1 MTPRTAIIATL
12 AAASMGRDTRA
23 PAPEPVLPRPPQAQ
37 VITLTEPGRSS
48 EPSIAVDPNDPQHV
62 VAAYQ
67 GNVQA
72 AYSRDGGRTWTTTQG
87 TAPADYKVSGDVSV
101 TFDNGGHAI
110 LCYIAFDRL
119 GTTDYWAHDAT
130 RNGIFVRR
138 SLDGGATWEADY
150 RVVRAWPTQPGI
162 PFEDKPYIVADNT
175 HGPYAGT
182 LYIGWTEFTLDSSM
196 ILFAR
201 STDHG
206 VTWSPPLRI
215 STKGGLPRD
224 DNGSVEGFTGAVG
237 ADGTLYVVWA
247 DGNHVVFT
255 RSADGGRSFAPS
267 RPIVAT
273 AASYFKVADV
283 DRANGFP
290 QVGVDRRTGRLYV
303 SWSDYR
309 HGDVDVF
316 VATSADRG
324 HTFGPAVRVNSDALH
339 DGRDQ
344 FFQWLAVDPA
354 DGAANVLFYDRRAD
368 STNRHSI
375 VVLARSTDGGRSF
388 VNYAW
393 TDTAFAARNEFIGD
407 YTGLAA
413 QGGRVYGIWTEV
425 DSAAATAAQQPPRA
439 RHEVI
444 RIGTADFG
452 SPARER

>member
-1 MTPRTAIIATL
+1 MTPRIAILATL
-12 AAASMGRDTRA
+12 AAASPGR
-23 PAPEPVLPRPPQAQ
+23 PEPVLPRPPQAQ
-37 VITLTEPGRSS
+37 VITLTAPGRNS
-48 EPSIAVDPNDPQHV
+48 EPSIAVDPNDRDHV

-67 GNVQA
+67 ENAQA
-72 AYSRDGGRTWTTTQG
+72 AYSRDGGRTWTPAQG

-119 GTTDYWAHDAT
+119 GTTDYWAHGAT

-175 HGPYAGT
+175 PGPYAGS

-196 ILFAR
+196 ILLAR

-247 DGNHVVFT
+247 DGNHVVFA

-267 RPIVAT
+267 RRILET

-290 QVGVDRRTGRLYV
+290 QIGVDRRTGRLYV

-324 HTFGPAVRVNSDALH
+324 RTFGPAVRVNSDGLH

-368 STNRHSI
+368 STNRRSI

-452 SPARER
+452 GPARER